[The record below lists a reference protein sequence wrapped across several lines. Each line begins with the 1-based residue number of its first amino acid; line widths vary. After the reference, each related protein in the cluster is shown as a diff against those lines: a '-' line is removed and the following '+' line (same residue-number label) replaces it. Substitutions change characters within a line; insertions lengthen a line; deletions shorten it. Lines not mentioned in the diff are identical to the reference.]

1 MEKDISVKVSREGN
15 ITMTVPETVNSLT
28 CEETSLLVGLL
39 SGALDDSKQLME
51 LWAKGNAII
60 KRYNSIGR
68 KVSEL
73 ASKMRPIAE
82 GEPTPEGVIDDE
94 AA

>member
-15 ITMTVPETVNSLT
+15 ITMTVPETVNPLT
-28 CEETSLLVGLL
+28 FEEASLLVGLL
-39 SGALDDSKQLME
+39 SGAMDDSKQLME
-51 LWAKGNAII
+51 LWVKGNAII
-60 KRYNSIGR
+60 KRYNSTGR